1 MNKETDKEDEN
12 KDETSDEEEENTT
25 AKTSVKDIG
34 VATDKNSRFRRTM
47 EDAHVVVD
55 GFGGVSTQGY
65 FAVYDGHGGRG
76 AVDFTA
82 KALHENLLV
91 QLEKYAEDPVEALK
105 QAYLR
110 TDVQIGEAQVGAG
123 TTAVSALIRYKGNER
138 WLYIA
143 NAGDARGVLG
153 RNGKAIRLSYD
164 HKGTDEG
171 ESKRIVDLGG
181 FILLNRVN
189 GILAVTRSLGDTAMK
204 EFVTGEPY
212 ITATKLNETDSHL
225 ILACDGLW
233 DVTTD
238 QEALDLISDES
249 SAQKMS
255 EKLLLHALKK
265 GSTDNI
271 SVMVILL

>member
-1 MNKETDKEDEN
+1 MDTEDSHSHEE
-12 KDETSDEEEENTT
+12 KHSLQTSF
-25 AKTSVKDIG
+25 TSVKDVGI
-34 VATDKNSRFRRTM
+34 ATDKNPRFRRTM
-47 EDAHVVVD
+47 EDEHVVVD
-55 GFGGVSTQGY
+55 GFGGDSKQGY
-65 FAVYDGHGGRG
+65 FGVYDGHGGRG

-82 KALHENLLV
+82 KALHENLLT
-91 QLEKYAEDPVEALK
+91 QLQKSEEPEEALK
-105 QAYLR
+105 QAYLT
-110 TDVQIGEAQVGAG
+110 TDTQIGEAKVGAG
-123 TTAVSALIRYKGNER
+123 TTAVSALIRYKGNDR

-153 RNGKAIRLSYD
+153 RNGTAVRLSYD
-164 HKGTDEG
+164 HKGSDEG
-171 ESKRIVDLGG
+171 ETKRIVDSGG

-212 ITATKLNETDSHL
+212 ITATKLLDTDSHL

-238 QEALDLISDES
+238 QEALDLIVGEPN
-249 SAQKMS
+249 AKEMS
-255 EKLLLHALKK
+255 NKLLAHALKK

-271 SVMVILL
+271 SIMVIIL